1 MEGLDALHLMIRQSD
16 ERDQNAIQYKREKAA
31 SITNPDRTGW
41 VYGLIGSDAIIRHVG
56 VSFYPDH
63 QLRFLARREDAI
75 GVWIRR
81 EHPSM
86 VLLEEVTPGDMSK
99 RVKFWQRKFKGPLLK
114 RTSPKEPKPLDEQTE
129 EEIRVTLR
137 QLLDKASG
145 LC

>member
-1 MEGLDALHLMIRQSD
+1 
-16 ERDQNAIQYKREKAA
+16 
-31 SITNPDRTGW
+31 
-41 VYGLIGSDAIIRHVG
+41 
-56 VSFYPDH
+56 
-63 QLRFLARREDAI
+63 
-75 GVWIRR
+75 
-81 EHPSM
+81 M
-86 VLLEEVTPGDMSK
+86 VLLEEGTPGDMSK